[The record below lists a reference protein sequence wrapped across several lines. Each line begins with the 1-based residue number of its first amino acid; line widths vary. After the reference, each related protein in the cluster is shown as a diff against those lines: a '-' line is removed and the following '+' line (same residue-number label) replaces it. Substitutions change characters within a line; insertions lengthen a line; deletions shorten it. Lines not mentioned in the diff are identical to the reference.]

1 MHRLTGWCTCFRESG
16 FQGTHKLGIN
26 EVLEKKRY
34 VQCSFR
40 QRIAKSHDALAT
52 VIRSQPIVPELCN
65 LRVVERT
72 FLCHRIHYVKSNS
85 TSTRWKFSLDR
96 KVGLCKSVVTVQA

>member
-1 MHRLTGWCTCFRESG
+1 MKSRKEEVRSILDRENIP
-16 FQGTHKLGIN
+16 LP
-26 EVLEKKRY
+26 L
-34 VQCSFR
+34 R

-72 FLCHRIHYVKSNS
+72 FFCHRIHHVRSNS

-96 KVGLCKSVVTVQA
+96 KVGLCKSVVTVQV